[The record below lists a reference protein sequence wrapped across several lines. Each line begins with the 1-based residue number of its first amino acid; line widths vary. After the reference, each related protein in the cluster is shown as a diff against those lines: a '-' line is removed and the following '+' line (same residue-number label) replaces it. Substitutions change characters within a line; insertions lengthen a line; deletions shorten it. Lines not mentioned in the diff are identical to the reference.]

1 MWRGGGVVDALTVI
15 MGASVGFIAGY
26 AAGYALR
33 KMLNLFMLLLGSHM
47 LMLMYLN
54 MLGVIEIHW
63 DELAKL
69 LAAGIGALQG
79 AVSLLKGM
87 ALTVPLAGF
96 AAGFIVGLTQGD

>member
-1 MWRGGGVVDALTVI
+1 VVNTLTVI
-15 MGASVGFIAGY
+15 MGAGVGFIAGY

-33 KMLNLFMLLLGSHM
+33 KMLNLFMLLLGSQL

-54 MLGVIEIHW
+54 MLKVIEIHW
-63 DELAKL
+63 DKLAEF
-69 LAAGIGALQG
+69 LAASIGALQG

-96 AAGFIVGLTQGD
+96 AAGFIVGFTQSD